1 MPTPPTG
8 PTGNPKRAVALLRV
22 NQKIAV
28 AYLRVSTTAIQQA
41 LGAQAQRDAITR
53 WAESS
58 GVEVA
63 QWFLE
68 EVSGGAAL
76 DKRPVLL
83 EAIATVA
90 TMGAGS
96 LVVQRLDRFSR
107 EPLTAALAESE
118 LRKNGA
124 SLVCADGTGGGDD
137 PTSELIRGILLSVA
151 RFEKAL
157 IRSRIK
163 AALAVKRSR
172 GERLGGAPPY
182 GFCVDGKSLVPNFDE
197 VSAKEL
203 LRQWRAEGMT
213 IRALQE
219 RATSEGLLSRTGKP
233 FTIAAIHAL
242 VKDAA

>member
-1 MPTPPTG
+1 MPKPRSG
-8 PTGNPKRAVALLRV
+8 DQLK
-22 NQKIAV
+22 AV
-28 AYLRVSTTAIQQA
+28 AYVRVSTDTDRQA
-41 LGAQAQRDAITR
+41 LGAQAQRDAIER
-53 WAESS
+53 WAE
-58 GVEVA
+58 GQGIAIVE
-63 QWFLE
+63 WFVE

-90 TMGAGS
+90 TLGAAS

-107 EPLTAALAESE
+107 DPLTAALAESE

-124 SLVCADGTGGGDD
+124 SLACSDGHGGGDD

-172 GERLGGAPPY
+172 GERVGAAPY
-182 GFCVDGKSLVPNFDE
+182 GTKADGNALVIHADE
-197 VSAKEL
+197 AATMER
-203 LRQWRAEGMT
+203 LRALRASGLTLRAVIDQATAEGLMN
-213 IRALQE
+213 RA
-219 RATSEGLLSRTGKP
+219 GKP
-233 FTIAAIHAL
+233 FTLAAVHKL
-242 VKDAA
+242 VRVAA